1 MYILV
6 SAVNSFKIKSIIWPE
21 SVFFFFFNLIHF
33 PHAVLGIGF
42 RASYRPDKATTAERI
57 SRPGQN
63 LSAMLSL
70 PQTRTY
76 IFLNEKF
83 ILELSQKV
91 EQLKPWLF
99 RALAIVIQF
108 GNVDIVLR
116 DSSRTSSIIFL
127 LYCQAVKKNQSVFV
141 FFCIHWLNQ
150 VIIVFVSTNLI
161 QSFITLLLN
170 LKSALW
176 PVGHSVPTLELLCYA
191 QGYKDA
197 QLIV

>member
-1 MYILV
+1 MQCQGLGLGHHTGQTRPPLLSASPDLARILV
-6 SAVNSFKIKSIIWPE
+6 QCLV
-21 SVFFFFFNLIHF
+21 
-33 PHAVLGIGF
+33 
-42 RASYRPDKATTAERI
+42 Y
-57 SRPGQN
+57 
-63 LSAMLSL
+63 L

-76 IFLNEKF
+76 IFLIEKF

-91 EQLKPWLF
+91 EQVKPWLVS
-99 RALAIVIQF
+99 ALAIVFQI

-141 FFCIHWLNQ
+141 FFCIHWLNW
-150 VIIVFVSTNLI
+150 VIIVLVSTNLI

-191 QGYKDA
+191 QGYKDV